1 MAILSDVTLPDIRIE
16 AGLVPDNP
24 VQVSTSLIL
33 DDATYGLLD
42 TGTLGTSTIYTNI
55 SEWVRSFS
63 INRSSNRNQGPLL
76 QFQSGSLSVVLDNSD
91 GRFDPDNL
99 NGPYV
104 TGGVSQLDVMVP
116 IRVSVAF
123 GGVIY
128 YLFDGYIDSW
138 NPSTLSGYTQY
149 AEMSIT
155 ASDAFKIFSNIDIPE
170 DSAAGSG
177 EDTGARITRILQSID
192 WYTDGEKNS
201 IDTGNSTLQGTTW
214 GDNALSLMQIAA
226 DSEIGQV
233 YIGGQGQV
241 VFNSRHAL
249 LTNSASNT
257 VQAVFG
263 DSPGTAQTAG
273 TEISYAAV
281 NRALDDTTMANN
293 VQATRVGGALQQV
306 SDTSSISNYLF
317 KRSYER
323 SDLILQTDTDAL
335 EWAQWVLYIARD
347 AENRFDSIVVDPLAD
362 SDNLWPQVLGR
373 EFADR
378 IQIWHRPP
386 QVDDPITKD
395 CFITGVQHTC
405 DIVAGTWNTTWSLQS
420 ADKYGSL
427 VRSAIRGSGNVIL
440 LLLVRFAYC

>member
-1 MAILSDVTLPDIRIE
+1 
-16 AGLVPDNP
+16 
-24 VQVSTSLIL
+24 
-33 DDATYGLLD
+33 
-42 TGTLGTSTIYTNI
+42 
-55 SEWVRSFS
+55 
-63 INRSSNRNQGPLL
+63 
-76 QFQSGSLSVVLDNSD
+76 
-91 GRFDPDNL
+91 
-99 NGPYV
+99 
-104 TGGVSQLDVMVP
+104 MVP

-263 DSPGTAQTAG
+263 DSPVRLKLRVPRYLTRRLTALLTIPLWLTMFRQRAW
-273 TEISYAAV
+273 AA
-281 NRALDDTTMANN
+281 LC
-293 VQATRVGGALQQV
+293 
-306 SDTSSISNYLF
+306 S
-317 KRSYER
+317 K
-323 SDLILQTDTDAL
+323 
-335 EWAQWVLYIARD
+335 
-347 AENRFDSIVVDPLAD
+347 
-362 SDNLWPQVLGR
+362 
-373 EFADR
+373 
-378 IQIWHRPP
+378 
-386 QVDDPITKD
+386 
-395 CFITGVQHTC
+395 
-405 DIVAGTWNTTWSLQS
+405 
-420 ADKYGSL
+420 
-427 VRSAIRGSGNVIL
+427 
-440 LLLVRFAYC
+440 